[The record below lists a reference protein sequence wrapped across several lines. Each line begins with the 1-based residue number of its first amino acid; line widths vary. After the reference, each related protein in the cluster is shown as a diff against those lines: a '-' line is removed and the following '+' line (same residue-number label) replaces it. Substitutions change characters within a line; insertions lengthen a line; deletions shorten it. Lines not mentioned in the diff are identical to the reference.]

1 MDELWGCYSG
11 FESRARRIDNGR
23 MTDSDDRTLVVTW
36 EDPMIGAS
44 QIKDM
49 TGLEYLQAM
58 IAGSI
63 PPPPIAKL
71 MGFDLGEVEVGRA
84 VFTVNPHEGH
94 YNPIGTVHGGLV
106 CTLLDSV
113 AGCAAQTTLPKGMA
127 YTSLEIK
134 VSYLRPVLKDSG
146 LLTAVGIVTKPGRRA
161 AFVDATVT
169 DAAGKLVAT
178 ASSTLLIFPIE

>member
-1 MDELWGCYSG
+1 
-11 FESRARRIDNGR
+11 
-23 MTDSDDRTLVVTW
+23 MTDSDDRSLTVTW

-44 QIKDM
+44 QVKDM

-58 IAGSI
+58 IDGSI

-71 MGFDLGEVEVGRA
+71 MGFDIVAVEEGRA
-84 VFTVNPHEGH
+84 EFSVNPHESQ

-113 AGCAAQTTLPKGMA
+113 AGCAAQTTLPKGMG

-134 VSYLRPVLKDSG
+134 VNYLRPVLASTG
-146 LLTAVGIVTKPGRRA
+146 TLTAVGIVTKPGRRA

-169 DAAGKLVAT
+169 DSSGKLVAT
-178 ASSTLLIFPIE
+178 ASSTLLVFPLG

>member
-1 MDELWGCYSG
+1 
-11 FESRARRIDNGR
+11 
-23 MTDSDDRTLVVTW
+23 MTDSDDRTLTVTW
-36 EDPMIGAS
+36 EDPAIGAS
-44 QIKDM
+44 QVKDM
-49 TGLEYLQAM
+49 SGLEYLQAM
-58 IAGSI
+58 IDGSI

-71 MGFDLGEVEVGRA
+71 MGFTIDSVEVGRA
-84 VFTVNPHEGH
+84 VFTAEPHESH

-134 VSYLRPVLKDSG
+134 VNYLRPVLASSG
-146 LLTAVGIVTKPGRRA
+146 KLTAVGVVTKPGRRA

-169 DAAGKLVAT
+169 DASGKLVAT
-178 ASSTLLIFPIE
+178 ASSTLLVFPIE

>member
-1 MDELWGCYSG
+1 
-11 FESRARRIDNGR
+11 
-23 MTDSDDRTLVVTW
+23 MTEPHERTLTVTW
-36 EDPMIGAS
+36 EDPLVGAA

-49 TGLEYLQAM
+49 TGLEYLEA
-58 IAGSI
+58 IRDGRI

-71 MGFDLGEVEVGRA
+71 MQFDLGDVEPGRA
-84 VFTVNPHEGH
+84 TFTVTPNESH

-134 VSYLRPVLKDSG
+134 VSYLRPVLKDSA

-178 ASSTLLIFPIE
+178 ASSTLLIFPVQ